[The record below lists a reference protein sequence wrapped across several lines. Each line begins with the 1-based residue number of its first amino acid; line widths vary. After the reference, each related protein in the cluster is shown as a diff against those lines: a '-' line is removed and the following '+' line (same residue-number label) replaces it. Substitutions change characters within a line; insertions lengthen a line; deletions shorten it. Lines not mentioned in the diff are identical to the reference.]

1 MRILFDQGAPLPLR
15 AALSGHAVETTWQ
28 HGWSELSNGDLLTNA
43 EAAGFDL
50 LLTTDQK
57 LRYQQNLSG
66 RRIAILVLNVANW
79 PTLKP
84 HATEIAAAVDSMRP
98 GEYRE
103 WVPS

>member
-1 MRILFDQGAPLPLR
+1 MRILFDQGAPLPLLV
-15 AALSGHAVETTWQ
+15 ALSEHAVETTWQ
-28 HGWSELSNGDLLTNA
+28 HGWSELSNGDLLTKA
-43 EAAGFDL
+43 EAAGFD

-66 RRIAILVLNVANW
+66 QRIAILVLHIANW

-84 HATEIAAAVDSMRP
+84 HAAEIAAAVDSMRP

-103 WVPS
+103 WLPS